1 MLVSASVPSQM
12 ERDATKIPTKM
23 VWVSFAE
30 ARECK
35 PGTVISGFKY
45 GQVSTR
51 QLAVFILSSRAM
63 A

>member
-12 ERDATKIPTKM
+12 ERDGTKIPTKK

-35 PGTVISGFKY
+35 PGTAISGCKY

-51 QLAVFILSSRAM
+51 QLALFILSSRAM
-63 A
+63 T